1 MKRFWIA
8 LLLYAILALLAWKT
22 LADEKVRWVAIVI
35 LGMFALRTVILNQRR
50 KNQVGSERE

>member
-8 LLLYAILALLAWKT
+8 LLLYAVLALLAWKT
-22 LADEKVRWVAIVI
+22 LTDEKIRLVALAI
-35 LGMFALRTVILNQRR
+35 LGMFALRTVLLNQRR